1 MKSRPLHDRVFIR
14 RADGDLKSNRGIII
28 SDIAKEKSRGG
39 EVIAV
44 GSGTRDE
51 GGKLKPLDLK
61 AGDTILFGNGPAPSE
76 DRRPGTDHERGRP
89 HGHRRKD
96 RRDQESCLTADF
108 RPRNLKTELDE
119 RHVCQGNQILH

>member
-1 MKSRPLHDRVFIR
+1 MKSRPIHDRVFIR

-61 AGDTILFGNGPAPSE
+61 AGDTILFGNGPARVKI
-76 DRRPGTDHERGRP
+76 DG
-89 HGHRRKD
+89 
-96 RRDQESCLTADF
+96 QELIMNEAD
-108 RPRNLKTELDE
+108 LMGIVEKT
-119 RHVCQGNQILH
+119 VATKKVA

>member
-1 MKSRPLHDRVFIR
+1 MKLRPLHDRVVIL
-14 RADGDLKSNRGIII
+14 RAEGDLKSNDGIII

-44 GSGTRDE
+44 GPGTRDE
-51 GGKLKPLDLK
+51 GSKLIPLDLK

-76 DRRPGTDHERGRP
+76 DRRRGTDHERGRP

-96 RRDQESCLTADF
+96 RRDQESCLTVDF

-119 RHVCQGNQILH
+119 HNVCQGNQILH